1 MLVLFVVSTAA
12 VAAPAR
18 GAVTPRLP
26 AAAISQLRTSSYAV
40 VEGYLNPAQVQLI
53 KNDVDALRTEG
64 RFKVAGV
71 GDAADNRLDD
81 DVRRCEQCFLYPTM
95 KHGGGG
101 HAEGRTLLYEVLDGV
116 RDSLQV
122 GTSTQLDSLLTEGL
136 YAAYPQGGFYR
147 RHVDAFP
154 GTPQEIRAFSYLLY
168 FNEGW
173 TAADGGQLRLHT
185 DGGGEQRPPNARPSY
200 VDVEPKAG
208 TLAIFRSDLPHE
220 VLDTAAPR
228 LAVAGWFN
236 TPPQGSSAR
245 RGLIAALGGALV
257 VGGAVKAVGGL
268 LGSGGGA
275 N

>member
-1 MLVLFVVSTAA
+1 MLALLVASTAA
-12 VAAPAR
+12 VAAPSR
-18 GAVTPRLP
+18 GGLTPRLP

-40 VEGYLNPAQVQLI
+40 VEEYLNSEQVQAV
-53 KNDVDALRTEG
+53 KEDVKALRAEG

-71 GDAADNRLDD
+71 GDAAANRLDD
-81 DVRRCEQCFLYPTM
+81 DVRRCEQCFLYPRM

-101 HAEGRTLLYEVLDGV
+101 HAPGRALLYDILDGV
-116 RDSLQV
+116 RDSLQE
-122 GTSTQLDSLLTEGL
+122 GTSTELDSLLTEGL

-147 RHVDAFP
+147 RHVDALP
-154 GTPQEIRAFSYLLY
+154 GTPQEIRAYSYLLY

-185 DGGGEQRPPNARPSY
+185 DGGGEQRPPNVQPSY

-220 VLDTAAPR
+220 VLDTTAPR

-245 RGLIAALGGALV
+245 RGVIAALGGAVV
-257 VGGAVKAVGGL
+257 VGGAVKAMGGL
-268 LGSGGGA
+268 LGGAGGA
-275 N
+275 D